1 MISLLKGTVAR
12 KAPEEVVV
20 DVGGVGY
27 GVLVPSPTYF
37 EIPEPGGSIELH
49 IYTHMKENTLE
60 LFGFMSPE
68 EKEVFKT
75 LIGVSGIGPR
85 ASINILSNISPADL
99 IASIS
104 SGDLTKKKIPG
115 IGPKLAA
122 RITTELKDKIKL
134 LNIAQTAK
142 TGDNNLDDV
151 ISVLSNLG
159 YRQNE
164 IEENLQSIKELINN
178 SSSIEDVIKESLKIM
193 KQV

>member
-1 MISLLKGTVAR
+1 
-12 KAPEEVVV
+12 
-20 DVGGVGY
+20 
-27 GVLVPSPTYF
+27 
-37 EIPEPGGSIELH
+37 
-49 IYTHMKENTLE
+49 MKENTLE
-60 LFGFMSPE
+60 LFGFISPE

-85 ASINILSNISPADL
+85 ASINILSNITAGDL

-104 SGDLTKKKIPG
+104 SGDLAKKKIPG

-134 LNIAQTAK
+134 LNIEQTVK

-164 IEENLQSIKELINN
+164 IDENLQTIKELLNN
-178 SSSIEDVIKESLKIM
+178 KSSIEEVIKESLKIM